1 MPLWGFLVSLLVAFM
16 WAVSPIL
23 QKEGLKYS
31 TPNEI
36 PAVRSISFFL
46 VMAVF
51 MLASQPGEMPFM
63 TLKLFGG
70 LLVSVALS
78 TMMGDLFFAISINKI
93 GASLAVSISSSYP
106 LIAAIV
112 SIFALHEHVKP
123 LVWFGTFFIVLG
135 IVVIKS
141 DASRQEKIKTGFVVE
156 DFEEMLKRRADTR
169 KGILFASA
177 SALCSGINIP
187 ILKLLMDKGGW
198 NPTESYFLRAAVF
211 FFMAWTMRA
220 IQRRFVPSS
229 IKDLEKLPLST
240 WIYFLSSGVV
250 GIALSGVLFGVCI
263 VRFPVSVVTPITAS
277 SPFMTVILSRIFLKE
292 HLSRVQSVGIALVI
306 AGSISVSL

>member
-46 VMAVF
+46 TMAAL
-51 MLASQPGEMPFM
+51 MLVTQPGKMPLM
-63 TLKLFGG
+63 TPKLFAG
-70 LLVSVALS
+70 LLMSVALS

-106 LIAAIV
+106 LIAALV
-112 SIFALHEHVKP
+112 SIFTLHEDVKP
-123 LVWFGTFFIVLG
+123 LVWCGTVLILAG
-135 IVVIKS
+135 IVIIKA
-141 DASRQEKIKTGFVVE
+141 DASRQEKINTGYVVE
-156 DFEEMLKRRADTR
+156 DFDEILKKRSDTR

-187 ILKLLMDKGGW
+187 IIKLLMDKGGW
-198 NPTESYFLRAAVF
+198 SPTESYFLRAAVF
-211 FFMAWTMRA
+211 FIMAWAKRA
-220 IQRRFVPSS
+220 VQHRWFPSS
-229 IKDLEKLPLST
+229 IKRLEKLPLST
-240 WIYFLSSGVV
+240 WIYFLASGVV
-250 GIALSGVLFGVCI
+250 GIALSGVLFGICI

-277 SPFMTVILSRIFLKE
+277 SPFMTVILSRLFLEE
-292 HLSRVQSVGIALVI
+292 HLSRVQSAGIALVI
-306 AGSISVSL
+306 VGSISVSL

>member
-1 MPLWGFLVSLLVAFM
+1 MPLWGFLASLLGAFM

-23 QKEGLKYS
+23 QKEGLKYG
-31 TPNEI
+31 TPGEI

-46 VMAVF
+46 TMAVF
-51 MLASQPGEMPFM
+51 MLVTQPGKMPFM
-63 TLKLFGG
+63 TPKLFAG
-70 LLVSVALS
+70 LLMSVALS

-93 GASLAVSISSSYP
+93 GPSLAVSISSSYP
-106 LIAAIV
+106 LIAALV
-112 SIFALHEHVKP
+112 STFALHEHVKP
-123 LVWFGTFFIVLG
+123 LVWCGTVFIVFG
-135 IVVIKS
+135 IVVIKL
-141 DASRQEKIKTGFVVE
+141 DASRREKIKTGFVVE

-187 ILKLLMDKGGW
+187 ILKLLMNKGGW

-220 IQRRFVPSS
+220 IQRRWFPSS

-292 HLSRVQSVGIALVI
+292 HLSRVQSAGIALVI

>member
-1 MPLWGFLVSLLVAFM
+1 M

-31 TPNEI
+31 TPSEI
-36 PAVRSISFFL
+36 PAIRSISFFL
-46 VMAVF
+46 TMAAF
-51 MLASQPGEMPFM
+51 MLVTQPGKMPLM
-63 TLKLFGG
+63 TPKLFAG
-70 LLVSVALS
+70 LLMSVTLS
-78 TMMGDLFFAISINKI
+78 TLMGDLFFAISINKI

-106 LIAAIV
+106 LIAALV
-112 SIFALHEHVKP
+112 SIFALHEHVKT
-123 LVWFGTFFIVLG
+123 LVWCGTVFIVLG
-135 IVVIKS
+135 IVIIKS
-141 DASRQEKIKTGFVVE
+141 DASRQEKMKTGFVVE
-156 DFEEMLKRRADTR
+156 GFDEMLKRRSDTR

-211 FFMAWTMRA
+211 FFMAWTMREA
-220 IQRRFVPSS
+220 QRRWFSSS

-240 WIYFLSSGVV
+240 WIHFLSSGVV
-250 GIALSGVLFGVCI
+250 GIALSGILFGICI
-263 VRFPVSVVTPITAS
+263 VRFPVSVVAPITAS
-277 SPFMTVILSRIFLKE
+277 SPFMTVLLSRIFLKE
-292 HLSRVQSVGIALVI
+292 RLSRVQSAGIALVI

>member
-1 MPLWGFLVSLLVAFM
+1 MPLWGFLASLLVAFM

-23 QKEGLKYS
+23 QKEGLKYG

-46 VMAVF
+46 TMAAL
-51 MLASQPGEMPFM
+51 MLATQPGKMPFM
-63 TLKLFGG
+63 TPKLFAG

-78 TMMGDLFFAISINKI
+78 SMMGDLFFAVSINKI

-106 LIAAIV
+106 LIAALV
-112 SIFALHEHVKP
+112 SVFALHERVKP
-123 LVWFGTFFIVLG
+123 LVWCGTVFIVLG
-135 IVVIKS
+135 IVIIQM
-141 DASRQEKIKTGFVVE
+141 DASRRKKIKTGFVVE
-156 DFEEMLKRRADTR
+156 DFGEMLKRRADTR
-169 KGILFASA
+169 KGILFASV

-198 NPTESYFLRAAVF
+198 NPTESYFMRAAVF
-211 FFMAWTMRA
+211 FFMAWGMRA
-220 IQRRFVPSS
+220 IQRRWFPSS
-229 IKDLEKLPLST
+229 IKNLAKLPVSA
-240 WIYFLSSGVV
+240 WIYFLASGVV

-277 SPFMTVILSRIFLKE
+277 SPFMTVMLSRIFLKE
-292 HLSRVQSVGIALVI
+292 HLTRVQSAGIALVI
-306 AGSISVSL
+306 AGSVSVSL